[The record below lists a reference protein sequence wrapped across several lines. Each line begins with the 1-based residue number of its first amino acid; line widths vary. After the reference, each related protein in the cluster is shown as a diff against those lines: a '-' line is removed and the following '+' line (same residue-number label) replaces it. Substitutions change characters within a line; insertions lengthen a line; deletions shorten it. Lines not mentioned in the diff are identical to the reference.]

1 MEAVTRSCS
10 IKKVL
15 LKFLQNSQESISA
28 GVSFLK
34 KLTKRG
40 NKKGSSTVF
49 SREFCKIYRNTNF
62 KECLQT
68 AAITKRFCGGV
79 LL

>member
-15 LKFLQNSQESISA
+15 LKFFQNSQEGISA

-34 KLTKRG
+34 KMTKRG
-40 NKKGSSTVF
+40 NKGSSTVF
-49 SREFCKIYRNTNF
+49 SREFCKIYQNTNL

-68 AAITKRFCGGV
+68 AAMTKRFCGGV